1 MVAIVLSA
9 IFVICAGIII
19 IIPQIWLVKNA
30 TLFLVYWTLMILSAI
45 DKRAVCSQ
53 CEKCFCPLNKK
64 FKNRSVIVPQ
74 GPWQLRIRQAL
85 GRKNEGASE

>member
-64 FKNRSVIVPQ
+64 FKTGRS
-74 GPWQLRIRQAL
+74 LCRNDL
-85 GRKNEGASE
+85 GNYASDKH